1 MRVLLTEYFKNT
13 NILRDNEILETIRR
27 NQASNMFDKI
37 FIMCEKDLPILNTNG
52 PAHKAFSRFIL
63 SEKIALKTAQRVGKD
78 YTKKKFTYI
87 QGSMHYVLTGDRQ
100 TFKSMFEYA
109 NLHCA
114 DSIVIIANNDIY
126 FDSTLKLLN
135 EFNMTN
141 QCLSLLR
148 YDVQADGSPSKIF
161 KYTSHDGARGYGNG
175 GSRADSQD
183 SWIFKTPILIPS
195 KSDFYFGIPGCDNRI
210 SYLLHKEGYTVSNPA
225 LDIKSHHIHM
235 TGIRTYTRHD
245 TVKRPYLCIEPTTL
259 GAVGKYNFIMK

>member
-52 PAHKAFSRFIL
+52 PAHKAFRRFIL
-63 SEKIALKTAQRVGKD
+63 SEKIALKTAQRVGRD
-78 YTKKKFTYI
+78 YTKKTFTHI
-87 QGSMHYVLTGDRQ
+87 QGSIHYVLTGARQ
-100 TFKSMFEYA
+100 TFKSMFEHA

-114 DSIVIIANNDIY
+114 DSIVVIANNDIY
-126 FDSTLKLLN
+126 FDSTLKLLD
-135 EFNMTN
+135 EFNMTKK
-141 QCLSLLR
+141 CLALLR
-148 YDVQADGSPSKIF
+148 YDIQSDNSSSKIF
-161 KYTSHDGARGYGNG
+161 KFG
-175 GSRADSQD
+175 GVARADSQD
-183 SWIFKTPILIPS
+183 SWIFKTPILIPPT
-195 KSDFYFGIPGCDNRI
+195 SDFYFGIPGCDNRI

-259 GAVGKYNFIMK
+259 GTVGKYNFIMK